1 MENRK
6 KNPQPSYRPESAPD
20 GREQIV
26 RDLGAYLTPE
36 DIESALEVLRHRL
49 KRKNVRTAKYVL
61 ELVFGKPHAGNSR
74 SGATRTRAA
83 QRALLSRN
91 LFGQ

>member
-74 SGATRTRAA
+74 TRAA

>member
-20 GREQIV
+20 RREQIV

-61 ELVFGKPHAGNSR
+61 ELVFGKPHAVNSR
-74 SGATRTRAA
+74 SRAA
-83 QRALLSRN
+83 LRAKLSRN
-91 LFGQ
+91 LFGR